1 MATKTPSSLPPED
14 ESSLILRKDLVGEV
28 VTRLQN
34 DITSGVYKPGERITE
49 QGLAKRFGVS
59 RTPLRVAL
67 QVVAAEGLLELQS
80 NRGAVVPTFSA
91 EDVKGKL
98 AVTGALIELA
108 VQYACDLANE
118 DDIEEL
124 FKIKAKVSLAFTK
137 RQGAKYFEQVDRFHR
152 HIVVLAKNSLL
163 LDLYD
168 IAHRH
173 VMRTRSLGHFPRQLL
188 EATDG
193 ELDKVLEA
201 LKQRNKRSARAASAR
216 HTQTVI
222 DSVGRD
228 VGVDALGSDG

>member
-1 MATKTPSSLPPED
+1 MATKNLSLDDDSSR
-14 ESSLILRKDLVGEV
+14 ILRKDLVGEV
-28 VTRLQN
+28 VVRLQN
-34 DITSGVYKPGERITE
+34 DITSGFYKPGERITE
-49 QGLAKRFGVS
+49 QGLAQRFGVS

-67 QVVAAEGLLELQS
+67 QVVAAEGLLELQL
-80 NRGAVVPTFSA
+80 NRGAIVPTFTA

-108 VQYACDLANE
+108 AQLACDLANE

-124 FKIKAKVSLAFTK
+124 FKIKAKVTLAFTK
-137 RQGAKYFEQVDRFHR
+137 RLSSKYFEQVDRFHR
-152 HIVVLAKNSLL
+152 HIVLLAKNSLL

-173 VMRTRSLGHFPRQLL
+173 VMRTRSLGHFQRQLL
-188 EATDG
+188 ETTDE
-193 ELDKVLEA
+193 ELDKLLEA
-201 LKQRNKRSARAASAR
+201 LKQKNKRAARTASAR

-228 VGVDALGSDG
+228 VGINLSE

>member
-1 MATKTPSSLPPED
+1 MATKNPSSASLED
-14 ESSLILRKDLVGEV
+14 DSSLILRKDLVGEV

-67 QVVAAEGLLELQS
+67 QVVAAEGLLELQL
-80 NRGAVVPTFSA
+80 NRGAVVPTFTA

-108 VQYACDLANE
+108 VQSTCDLANE

-137 RQGAKYFEQVDRFHR
+137 RQSAKYFEQVDRFHR
-152 HIVVLAKNSLL
+152 HIVLLAKNSLL

-173 VMRTRSLGHFPRQLL
+173 VMRTRSLGHFQRQLL

-193 ELDKVLEA
+193 ELDKLLEA
-201 LKQRNKRSARAASAR
+201 LRQRNKRSARAASAR

-228 VGVDALGSDG
+228 VGVDLLESEE